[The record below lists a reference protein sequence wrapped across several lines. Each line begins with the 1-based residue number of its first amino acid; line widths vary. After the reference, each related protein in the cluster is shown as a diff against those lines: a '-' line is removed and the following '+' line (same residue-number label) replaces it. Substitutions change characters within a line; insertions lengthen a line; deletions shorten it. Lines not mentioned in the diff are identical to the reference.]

1 MANGRAGNVY
11 YVDTSGALDTNLS
24 KMSIC
29 AIKYIGNT
37 SGTAS
42 IKADS
47 SSGVIVWQESGANNL
62 SADYVEMRIDNPYV
76 TVANGAVLIIYT
88 EVE

>member
-11 YVDTSGALDTNLS
+11 YVDTSGALDSNAT
-24 KMSIC
+24 KITIC
-29 AIKYIGNT
+29 AVKYIGNT
-37 SGTAS
+37 SGSAS

-62 SADYVEMRIDNPYV
+62 SADFVEMRIDNPYV
-76 TVANGAVLIIYT
+76 TVANGAVVLIYT